1 MNDHYVSG
9 DEAAADA
16 AARAYWAMEAAA
28 PASSSPSSSG
38 GKAKTAT
45 PSAAQAPA
53 VLPFGVKAR
62 RRHYT
67 HFSLFVVLDKSR
79 CFLFY
84 FVENTPSKYAVFLFS
99 WCNAGG
105 WCALLL
111 MCSIWLY
118 DEQVYEIDEDL
129 LSNDDMDDDDDEMDD
144 DDFDLMGSGQFE
156 LKSGGGEAS

>member
-1 MNDHYVSG
+1 MVEHLISWTITFLLVNRFMFLLLIKTLFLSVFSLRLFLASTLIHAIQTPMHACCMNDHYVSG

-99 WCNAGG
+99 
-105 WCALLL
+105 
-111 MCSIWLY
+111 
-118 DEQVYEIDEDL
+118 
-129 LSNDDMDDDDDEMDD
+129 
-144 DDFDLMGSGQFE
+144 
-156 LKSGGGEAS
+156 